1 MGSGVDLLDELSEA
15 QREAVTHPGGPALV
29 VAGAGSGKTRVL
41 TRRVA
46 YLIRDRGIS
55 PFCILAI
62 TFTNKAAREMKER
75 CEELIGDTVRNMWV
89 GTFHS
94 TCVRMLRRF
103 ADRVGYRSDFCIYDR
118 SEQRELVKGIFKEL
132 GIDEKRVDPGAV
144 LNAIGR
150 AKNRLQGPDAL
161 EGDRGPTSPFN
172 RDVARVYRRYQ
183 DELRACNTMDFDDL
197 LAMAAR
203 LLNDHPDVL
212 QHYQQKFQYIL
223 VDEYQDTNHAQYRL
237 VRLLGEKHRNVFV
250 VGDSD
255 QSIYGWRGA
264 DIGNI
269 LSFEADY
276 PETTVYRMEQ
286 NYRSTQPILLAA
298 QRVIGRN
305 LRRQSKRLWTRRA
318 GDAPVC
324 FYRADSGEM
333 EAQFVL
339 TYAEQLVRDGER
351 SWSDF
356 GILYRTNAQT
366 RLFEEACVRR
376 GVPYQILAGTKFYD
390 RLEIRDAVAFLRVLV
405 NEHDWVSLRRIINRP
420 SRGIGPTTLQR
431 LEDFAAKEDLDIHSA
446 LAGASHIPGLRRPQR
461 RALQAFWQAV
471 EKVLDGMDSSEPAEI
486 LGAIL
491 EESGYVHHLRE
502 QGDRGRQ
509 ENLDELVASAMGFA
523 ADLRSGRVPVAA
535 TIPDHGGQALSAFLS
550 EVALVSDVDD
560 YEGEA
565 DRITLL
571 TVHSAKGLEFPCVFM
586 VGMEEE
592 LFPHARSMGDPDQ
605 LEEER
610 RLCYVG
616 MTRAQDRL
624 ILTCARSRS
633 LYGGFPAPAQPSR
646 FLREIGEEQLLPMQP
661 GEGSSG
667 VGASSGWPGGQTAPV
682 NDRTPARKGVELSP
696 GDRVRHGVWGE
707 GTIVGR
713 RKVGGDVELT
723 IAFADQGLKTVVADM
738 APLERISSTG

>member
-1 MGSGVDLLDELSEA
+1 MDLLDELSEA
-15 QREAVTHPGGPALV
+15 QTAAVTHTGGPALV
-29 VAGAGSGKTRVL
+29 IAGAGSGKTRVL

-46 YLIRDRGIS
+46 YLIRDRGVS
-55 PFCILAI
+55 PFSILAI

-75 CEELIGDTVRNMWV
+75 CEVLVGDMVRNMWV

-94 TCVRMLRRF
+94 ICVRMLRRF

-118 SEQRELVKGIFKEL
+118 SEQRELVKRIMKEL
-132 GIDEKRVDPGAV
+132 SIDEKRVDAGAI

-150 AKNRLQGPDAL
+150 AKNRLQGPGDL
-161 EGDRGPTSPFN
+161 ERERGPSSPFTI
-172 RDVARVYRRYQ
+172 DVARVFRRYQ

-197 LAMAAR
+197 LGKTAR
-203 LLNDHPDVL
+203 LLNDDRGVL
-212 QHYQQKFQYIL
+212 HHYQEKFQHIL

-276 PETTVYRMEQ
+276 PEAKIYKMEQ
-286 NYRSTQPILLAA
+286 NYRSTQPILQAA

-305 LRRQSKRLWTRRA
+305 LRRQSKTLWTRRA

-324 FYRADSGEM
+324 FYQAESGEM
-333 EAQFVL
+333 EAQFVI
-339 TYAEQLVRDGER
+339 TYAQQLVRDGER
-351 SWSDF
+351 RWSDF

-405 NEHDWVSLRRIINRP
+405 NENDWVSLRRIINRP

-431 LEDFAAKEDLDIHSA
+431 LEDFAAQEGLDIHSA
-446 LAGASHIPGLRRPQR
+446 LARAADIPGLRRPQR
-461 RALQAFWQAV
+461 NALETFWNAV
-471 EKVLDGMDSSEPAEI
+471 QTVLDGMDDSEPAEI

-491 EESGYVHHLRE
+491 EESGYLEHLRAE
-502 QGDRGRQ
+502 GDRGRQ

-523 ADLRSGRVPVAA
+523 SDLRSGRVPGAG
-535 TIPDHGGQALSAFLS
+535 TIPDHGGQALAAFLS

-560 YEGEA
+560 YEGDA
-565 DRITLL
+565 DRMTLL
-571 TVHSAKGLEFPCVFM
+571 TVHSAKGLEFPVVFL
-586 VGMEEE
+586 VGMEEG
-592 LFPHARSMGDPDQ
+592 LLPHGRSLEDSDQ

-616 MTRAQDRL
+616 MTRAQDQL
-624 ILTCARSRS
+624 VLTCARSRS
-633 LYGGFPAPAQPSR
+633 LYGEFPTPAMPSR
-646 FLREIGEEQLLPMQP
+646 FLREMGEEHLLSIHP
-661 GEGSSG
+661 GEESTGI
-667 VGASSGWPGGQTAPV
+667 GASPRPPGRDNWVPLEAPAPES
-682 NDRTPARKGVELSP
+682 DSVEFSP
-696 GDRVRHGVWGE
+696 GDRVRHRVWGE
-707 GTIVGR
+707 GTIVQR
-713 RKVGGDVELT
+713 RRVEGDVELT
-723 IAFADQGLKTVVADM
+723 IAFADEGLKTVVADV
-738 APLERISSTG
+738 APLERVSSTG